1 MSIVWKNGAAL
12 PMARPRYF
20 DYQFLRA
27 ADLAQGLDYL
37 LSRQH
42 LLTRARTP
50 SGVLS
55 GLAVAPAGGD
65 VIVSAGVAVDADG
78 APIVLPEDTRL
89 ALPGDGVHVLTITLL
104 ERETDV
110 NGDGG
115 VARPTRL
122 TEEGLLRFA
131 AGPPADPGR
140 SITLASVTRRG
151 GTVTVDTSSRAA
163 AGLRVLGGA
172 ITPTAGND
180 RGSGVQFPSDPGG
193 GLGDEAFIRYY
204 VRGGEETTLLIGV
217 NNDAGDTIDFLQGGA
232 ERLRVAGGM
241 LHLGSLTG
249 AAVTSGQVVSA
260 LGFWGHG
267 VQHGQLSFRAGR
279 GFELVDPSSSWPSL
293 DYSFGSRPY
302 ADLHAREVTAAA
314 VVGRGGALA
323 VRGGT
328 TFENTVVTRGDLT
341 VQANLLAQD
350 VYHAP
355 TKSIIGQ
362 GRLHIAGEERL
373 YLLNKGGVHIT
384 AAWGGGAPDAG
395 TLTVGDHTGPSWSG
409 GGISTYDLF
418 AGGGVYVGDHATD
431 TWPIK
436 MFADGTLWAGA
447 KHFLIDHPVEPA
459 ERDLV
464 HAAVEGPEYA
474 VFYRGEGRLSD
485 GRATVELPRYFEAL
499 TRPDGR
505 TVQLTPRFDGDEPL
519 SPLAASAVADGRFA
533 VRTVDGEPAGHGFYW
548 EVKAVRADLPELAA
562 EVPKNRAGAGAG

>member
-1 MSIVWKNGAAL
+1 MTITWRNGTAL

-37 LSRQH
+37 LSRQN
-42 LLTRARTP
+42 LLTRTQSP

-55 GLAVAPAGGD
+55 GLAVNPAGGD
-65 VIVSAGVAVDADG
+65 VVVTAGVAVDADG
-78 APIVLPEDTRL
+78 MPIVLPNDTRL
-89 ALPGDGVHVLTITLL
+89 TLPGDGTHILTITLL

-115 VARPTRL
+115 VARATRL
-122 TEEGLLRFA
+122 TEEGLLKFA
-131 AGPPADPGR
+131 ASAPSDPGR
-140 SITLASVTRRG
+140 SLVLASVTRQG
-151 GTVTVDTSSRAA
+151 GTVTVDTASRAA
-163 AGLRVLGGA
+163 AGLRVLSGA
-172 ITPTAGND
+172 ITPTAGNT
-180 RGSGVQFPSDPGG
+180 RRSGIQWPSDPGG
-193 GLGDEAFIRYY
+193 GSGDEAFLRYY

-217 NNDAGDTIDFLQGGA
+217 SNDAGDTIDFLQGGA
-232 ERLRVAGGM
+232 ERLRIAGGM
-241 LHLGSLTG
+241 LHLGSINGT
-249 AAVTSGQVVSA
+249 AVTSGQVVSA

-279 GFELVDPSSSWPSL
+279 GFELIDASSNWPTL
-293 DYSFGSRPY
+293 DYAFGSRPY
-302 ADLHAREVTAAA
+302 ADLHTREVTAAA
-314 VVGRGGALA
+314 IAGRGGALT

-328 TFENTVVTRGDLT
+328 TFENAVVARGDLT

-355 TKSIIGQ
+355 GKSILGQ

-373 YLLNKGGVHIT
+373 YLLNKGGVHIN
-384 AAWGGGAPDAG
+384 ADWGGGSPGAG
-395 TLTVGDHTGPSWSG
+395 TLTVGSHTKPSWSG
-409 GGISTYDLF
+409 GGISTFDLF
-418 AGGGVYVGDHATD
+418 ADGAIYVGSYERDN
-431 TWPIK
+431 WPIK
-436 MFADGTLWAGA
+436 LMADGTLWAGA

-474 VFYRGEGRLSD
+474 VYYRGEGRLAD
-485 GRATVELPRYFEAL
+485 GRATVELPGYFEAL

-505 TVQLTPRFDGDEPL
+505 TVQLTPKFEADEPL

-533 VRTVDGEPAGHGFYW
+533 VRTVDGAPADHGFYW
-548 EVKAVRADLPELAA
+548 EVKAVRADLDELAA
-562 EVPKNRAGAGAG
+562 EVPKATH